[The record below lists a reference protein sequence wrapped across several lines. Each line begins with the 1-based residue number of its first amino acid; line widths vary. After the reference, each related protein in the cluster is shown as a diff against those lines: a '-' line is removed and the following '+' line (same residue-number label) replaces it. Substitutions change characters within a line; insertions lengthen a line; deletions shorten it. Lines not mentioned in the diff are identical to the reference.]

1 MEKIGNG
8 GFGNV
13 FEKEGEAI
21 KYLNHMVRPREGIE
35 HRFYRE
41 YEITKSLSHVDGVIN
56 VFEYGEDS
64 TGLYYTM
71 ELCDENL
78 NDLIEKSNAV
88 PISEDKKVEYVL
100 SIITTMKEVH
110 NLDILHRDLCPNNIL
125 IKEGSIVISDFGLG
139 KNLGEEYSRNTVN
152 TTSFGHYGYTAPE
165 QFNSL
170 KEATKQSDVYSIGKI
185 INYIMTGDYNN
196 VNHKFSI
203 VSSAATA
210 QNEKIRYADADELL
224 SAIESIL
231 EKLESTEFDSK
242 CLESIRNNNY
252 NNDIKVYF
260 MKMDAI
266 ETYNNFRIPNYRSVL
281 LTFMEHEP
289 THTKELIEKLK
300 ASMYN
305 CQSFESYDNY
315 SYIMYTLLNEERS
328 KHDIDTLFLAGEIL
342 KYIAEDINRFNAQHK
357 IKILLEKEHV
367 HPKIKEMLA

>member
-1 MEKIGNG
+1 
-8 GFGNV
+8 
-13 FEKEGEAI
+13 
-21 KYLNHMVRPREGIE
+21 
-35 HRFYRE
+35 
-41 YEITKSLSHVDGVIN
+41 
-56 VFEYGEDS
+56 
-64 TGLYYTM
+64 
-71 ELCDENL
+71 
-78 NDLIEKSNAV
+78 
-88 PISEDKKVEYVL
+88 
-100 SIITTMKEVH
+100 
-110 NLDILHRDLCPNNIL
+110 
-125 IKEGSIVISDFGLG
+125 
-139 KNLGEEYSRNTVN
+139 
-152 TTSFGHYGYTAPE
+152 
-165 QFNSL
+165 
-170 KEATKQSDVYSIGKI
+170 
-185 INYIMTGDYNN
+185 
-196 VNHKFSI
+196 
-203 VSSAATA
+203 
-210 QNEKIRYADADELL
+210 
-224 SAIESIL
+224 